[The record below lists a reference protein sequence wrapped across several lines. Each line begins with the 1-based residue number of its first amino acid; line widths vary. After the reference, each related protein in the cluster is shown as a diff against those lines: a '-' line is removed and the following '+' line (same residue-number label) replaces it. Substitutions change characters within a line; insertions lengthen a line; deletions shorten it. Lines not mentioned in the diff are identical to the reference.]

1 MDTAKI
7 VSLRVGMPRTFGRE
21 GAVDPMERP
30 WRSGIFKEEVDE
42 PVWLGRTNL
51 VGDGQ
56 ADLKH
61 HGGPEKAVHVYAAA
75 HYPAWQRE
83 LQRADLTY
91 GAFGENFTVE
101 GQTEETVC
109 IGDTYRVGDAV
120 VQVSQPRQPCWKPAR
135 E

>member
-7 VSLRVGMPRTFGRE
+7 VSLRVGMPRTLGRE

-30 WRSGIFKEEVDE
+30 WRSGILKEEVDE

-83 LQRADLTY
+83 LQRAVPGGTC
-91 GAFGENFTVE
+91 GSSRRAT
-101 GQTEETVC
+101 
-109 IGDTYRVGDAV
+109 
-120 VQVSQPRQPCWKPAR
+120 
-135 E
+135 